1 MAGQAEAES
10 EVYDGGRAEACLSV
24 RLLWLAGWL
33 WRIDLA
39 LSGSRGQSVE
49 AVGNA
54 MHVYMYKAEVTG
66 RAGHGRE
73 VGGIWRRQQ

>member
-1 MAGQAEAES
+1 MTADGQKLECEA
-10 EVYDGGRAEACLSV
+10 A
-24 RLLWLAGWL
+24 LAGWL

-54 MHVYMYKAEVTG
+54 MQVYVCVYKAEVTG

-73 VGGIWRRQQ
+73 VSGMRW